1 MAAVINTN
9 IASLNAQ
16 RNLNGSQ
23 GALQTSL
30 QRLSS
35 GLRINSARDDAAGM
49 AISQRMTAQ
58 IRGLDQARRNA
69 NDGVSMAQTAEG
81 ALSGVGDMLQR
92 IRELAVQSANATN
105 STSDRAALQAEAGQL
120 VSELDRVATA
130 TQFNGLNL
138 LDGTSGPSVFQVG
151 ANANQTITTNGENF
165 RTTSYGGYRIGAS
178 VAVSS
183 NGIGD
188 LTVGSTNNAIDS
200 SATAAS
206 RIAANG
212 NFTINGGAGTQVISY
227 LANDS
232 AKTVAAT
239 VNAQT
244 SATGVTASA
253 FTEVDLTSITASG
266 SVSLSVTSDN
276 ATATTVAFSTGAL
289 ANADGLAAGIKAF
302 NNVSSSTGVT
312 AKLNAAGSGIT
323 LTNANGNDI
332 KLTNTSATATLSVGT
347 AVPFA
352 LAAAGG
358 SGVAT
363 GKLTL
368 DSDKAFGVSAA
379 SSTTD
384 WFNAASG
391 GGQLQKVNQVDVSS
405 VASATRA
412 IAQMDAAIANVNSSR
427 SDFGALQ
434 NRFGNAINSLQ
445 TTSENL
451 SAARSRIMD
460 TDFAAETS
468 ALTRAQILQ
477 QAGTAMLAQA
487 NQVPNQVLTLLR

>member
-16 RNLNGSQ
+16 RNLNSSQ

-178 VAVSS
+178 VAVNS
-183 NGIGD
+183 NGLGD
-188 LTVGSTNNAIDS
+188 LTVGSTIGAVDS

-206 RIAANG
+206 RIAGGA
-212 NFTINGGAGTQVISY
+212 FTVNGGAGSQTITY
-227 LANDS
+227 AAADS
-232 AKTVAAT
+232 AKTVAAA
-239 VNAQT
+239 VNAKT

-253 FTEVDLTSITASG
+253 FTEVDLTAIATSD
-266 SVSLSVTSDN
+266 SVSLSILSDN
-276 ATATTVAFSTGAL
+276 ATATTVAFSTGAV

-312 AKLNAAGSGIT
+312 AKLNTLGTGIT

-332 KLTNTSATATLSVGT
+332 SLTNNSVTATLSVGT
-347 AVPFA
+347 AAPQA
-352 LAAAGG
+352 LAVAGG
-358 SGVAT
+358 VGVAT

-379 SSTTD
+379 VVGD
-384 WFNAASG
+384 WFLAASEG
-391 GGQLQKVNQVDVSS
+391 AQLQKVSQIDVSS
-405 VASATRA
+405 VAGATRA

-434 NRFGNAINSLQ
+434 NRFSNAINSLM

-468 ALTRAQILQ
+468 SLTRAQILQ

-487 NQVPNQVLTLLR
+487 NQVPNQVLTLLQ

>member
-1 MAAVINTN
+1 MSAVINTN

-58 IRGLDQARRNA
+58 IKGLDQARRNA

-138 LDGTSGPSVFQVG
+138 LDGTAGPSVFQVG
-151 ANANQTITTNGENF
+151 ANANQTITTNGDNF
-165 RTTSYGGYRIGAS
+165 RTTSYGGYRIGAT
-178 VAVSS
+178 VAASS
-183 NGIGD
+183 NAVGD
-188 LTVGSTNNAIDS
+188 LTVGSTANSVN
-200 SATAAS
+200 SAGAAVT
-206 RIAANG
+206 RIVG
-212 NFTINGGAGTQVISY
+212 TSFTVNGGAGSQVITY
-227 LANDS
+227 AAGDS
-232 AKTVAAT
+232 AKTVAGLT
-239 VNAQT
+239 NAKT
-244 SATGVTASA
+244 SATGVTATA
-253 FTEVDLTSITASG
+253 FTEVDLTGIATNGSI
-266 SVSLSVTSDN
+266 SLNITSDN
-276 ATATTVAFSTGAL
+276 SVAATVAFSTGAV

-312 AKLNAAGSGIT
+312 AKLNTAGTGIT
-323 LTNANGNDI
+323 LTNANGNNI
-332 KLTNTSATATLSVGT
+332 TLVGN
-347 AVPFA
+347 A
-352 LAAAGG
+352 G
-358 SGVAT
+358 SGAATFGTSVVSGSTAVAT

-368 DSDKAFGVSAA
+368 DSDKAFGVSGAA
-379 SSTTD
+379 TTD
-384 WFNAASG
+384 WFTAATAG
-391 GGQLQKVNQVDVSS
+391 AQLQKVNQVDVSS
-405 VASATRA
+405 VAAATRA
-412 IAQMDAAIANVNSSR
+412 IAQMDAAIANVNNAR
-427 SDFGALQ
+427 SDYGALQ
-434 NRFGNAINSLQ
+434 NRFGNAIISLQ

-460 TDFAAETS
+460 TDFAEETS
-468 ALTRAQILQ
+468 RLTRAQILQ

>member
-1 MAAVINTN
+1 MSAVINTN

-49 AISQRMTAQ
+49 AISQRMTSQ

-138 LDGTSGPSVFQVG
+138 LDGTAGPSVFQVG
-151 ANANQTITTNGENF
+151 ANANQTITTNGDNF
-165 RTTSYGGYRIGAS
+165 RTTSYGGYRIGSS
-178 VAVSS
+178 VAASS
-183 NGIGD
+183 NAVGD
-188 LTVGSTNNAIDS
+188 LTAGSVAGALDS
-200 SATAAS
+200 GASAAS
-206 RIAANG
+206 RVVG
-212 NFTINGGAGTQVISY
+212 TTFTVNGGAGSQLITY
-227 LANDS
+227 AAGDS
-232 AKTVAAT
+232 AKTVAAL
-239 VNAQT
+239 VNAKT
-244 SATGVTASA
+244 SATGVSATA
-253 FTEVDLTSITASG
+253 FTEVDLTAMVAGTAY
-266 SVSLSVTSDN
+266 SLNITSDN
-276 ATATTVAFSTGAL
+276 GVATTVAFSTGAVI
-289 ANADGLAAGIKAF
+289 NADGLSAGIKAF

-312 AKLNAAGSGIT
+312 AKLNTAGTGIT
-323 LTNANGNDI
+323 LTNANGNNI
-332 KLTNTSATATLSVGT
+332 TLLGNAGS
-347 AVPFA
+347 
-352 LAAAGG
+352 AAATFGNG
-358 SGVAT
+358 AATTSVAAAATGVAT

-368 DSDKAFGVSAA
+368 DSDKAFGVSGAA
-379 SSTTD
+379 ATD
-384 WFNAASG
+384 WFLAATEG
-391 GGQLQKVNQVDVSS
+391 AQLQKVNQVDVSS
-405 VASATRA
+405 VAAATRA
-412 IAQMDAAIANVNSSR
+412 IAQMDAAIANVNNSR
-427 SDFGALQ
+427 SDYGALQ
-434 NRFGNAINSLQ
+434 NRFGNAIVSLQ

-460 TDFAAETS
+460 TDFAEETS
-468 ALTRAQILQ
+468 RLTRAQILQ

-487 NQVPNQVLTLLR
+487 NQVPNQVLTLLK